1 MHIELYDKTVAG
13 LGRRFGA
20 MVYDALLIVAVYMV
34 ITALLLFLTGGEAIL
49 RSRVGVLEYL
59 FQAMLVAV
67 FVAFFGLFWTRRG
80 QTLGMAAWKIYVERE
95 DGLQLTWVDTIKR
108 LAGACIS
115 LAAFGLGYFWM
126 YIDRD
131 RRTWHDRW
139 TRTSVV
145 RYMPKKV

>member
-1 MHIELYDKTVAG
+1 MQIELYDKTVAG
-13 LGRRFGA
+13 LGRRLGA
-20 MVYDALLIVAVYMV
+20 MFYDALLIIAVWMV
-34 ITALLLFLTGGEAIL
+34 VTAVLLTLTGGEAIL
-49 RSRVGVLEYL
+49 SSRVGGFEYL
-59 FQAMLVAV
+59 YQLFLIAV
-67 FVAFFGLFWTRRG
+67 FVAFFGVFWTRRG

-95 DGLQLTWVDTIKR
+95 DGLRLTWMDTIKR

-115 LAAFGLGYFWM
+115 LAVLGLGYFWM

-145 RYMPKKV
+145 HYVPKKV

>member
-1 MHIELYDKTVAG
+1 MQIELHDKTVAG
-13 LGRRFGA
+13 LGRRLGA
-20 MVYDALLIVAVYMV
+20 MFYDALLIVAVCMV
-34 ITALLLFLTGGEAIL
+34 ITTLLLFLTGGEAIL
-49 RSRVGVLEYL
+49 RSSVGALEYL

-95 DGLQLTWVDTIKR
+95 DGLRLTWADTIKR

-115 LAAFGLGYFWM
+115 LAVFGLGYLWM
-126 YIDRD
+126 YVDRD

-145 RYMPKKV
+145 RYVPKKI